1 VPQLTS
7 ELRNRDTSVTNDR
20 EPTPARKIHKVAIIA
35 VKLLVTGACFWYLSW
50 QIDFRGVF
58 SSLPQ
63 LDLRWAAFAALLVVL
78 QIPLVAARWRE
89 VLHVLSVIDRRMTNT
104 SIVAIT
110 AIGVFFAQVLPSMM
124 GDGIRAWLIV
134 RLGCDW
140 RNAVTSVVID
150 RGIGAGMLIA
160 LGFVILLLPSGFS
173 ALGGYR
179 DLVLMLY
186 GALLAAGAVVLW
198 LLPTLVLRLG
208 RTPYLRWLA
217 ALASDARRV
226 ILGRKG
232 AAILLLA
239 GLVHALTI
247 VIVWLLGRALGWTLP
262 ISDAAVLFVVVIGVG
277 LVPVSINGWGLRELA
292 VVALLGGHGVAPE
305 QALVFSVCFG
315 LVLAVGSLPG
325 ALAWLVYSAAPA
337 KRPIECSR

>member
-1 VPQLTS
+1 
-7 ELRNRDTSVTNDR
+7 
-20 EPTPARKIHKVAIIA
+20 
-35 VKLLVTGACFWYLSW
+35 
-50 QIDFRGVF
+50 
-58 SSLPQ
+58 
-63 LDLRWAAFAALLVVL
+63 
-78 QIPLVAARWRE
+78 
-89 VLHVLSVIDRRMTNT
+89 
-104 SIVAIT
+104 
-110 AIGVFFAQVLPSMM
+110 VFFAQVLPSVM

-160 LGFVILLLPSGFS
+160 LGSVILLLPSGFS

-179 DLVLMLY
+179 DLVLMAY

-198 LLPTLVLRLG
+198 LLPTLVLPLD
-208 RTPYLRWLA
+208 RTAYLRWLA

-247 VIVWLLGRALGWTLP
+247 LIVWSLGRALGWMLP
-262 ISDAAVLFVVVIGVG
+262 IPDAAVLFVVVIGVG
-277 LVPVSINGWGLRELA
+277 LVPISINGWGLRELA
-292 VVALLGGHGVAPE
+292 VVALLGRHGVAPE

-325 ALAWLVYSAAPA
+325 ALAWLLYSAAPA
-337 KRPIECSR
+337 KRSVECSR